1 MTARALTAAAAIT
14 AAIAL
19 TGCGIDDGASTPPPT
34 TTTASVPTQ
43 KSPPAPSSTTSTT
56 TAAATP
62 VPVLDDPRAPSTP
75 ALRRAVR
82 AFFTSY
88 VAYVYGADPRLPAP
102 ASDQLQAQLTARGP
116 IAGLEDLHP
125 RLRELRVAPIAAD
138 LAAVSASVDDGR
150 KDGQLQEIPARMR
163 LVDGQWQATSVAA
176 GEQE

>member
-1 MTARALTAAAAIT
+1 MTARALTAAAAIA

-19 TGCGIDDGASTPPPT
+19 AGCGLDTSTQPPATT
-34 TTTASVPTQ
+34 TTTAAV
-43 KSPPAPSSTTSTT
+43 KAPSPASTATNATSP
-56 TAAATP
+56 AAP
-62 VPVLDDPRAPSTP
+62 VPVLDDPRAPSSP

-88 VAYVYGADPRLPAP
+88 VAYVYGHDRRLPAP
-102 ASDQLQAQLTARGP
+102 ASEQLQAQLAARGP

-163 LVDGQWQATSVAA
+163 LADGHWQATSVAA